1 MKNQELTKQ
10 VGKAV
15 LSKGGI
21 KNGIALTKIW
31 CTKYSPEILTGLGVA
46 GMCSAVVTSGIGTLK
61 ASEKIKTYKEDN
73 ELETLTKKEIVKE
86 TWKCYIPTAALVL
99 SSSACIIGAT
109 KIKSDRMSALATA
122 LAMSEKAS
130 EELIEKAK
138 QVVGVEKVEE
148 IKKEVKQDKVNKAEE
163 STFDLEENIIETGDG
178 TDLFY
183 DEMTGRLFHSCQNA
197 IREGVNRVNME
208 MMSSM
213 CCNANELYSE
223 INLPNVVAGK
233 YLGWNIDDGLIDVR
247 FDSMLTP
254 SGRPCVT
261 VDYCPKVLRKV
272 MY

>member
-1 MKNQELTKQ
+1 MKKQEITKQ

-21 KNGIALTKIW
+21 KHGVALTKIW
-31 CTKYSPEILTGLGVA
+31 CTKYTPEILTGLGVA

-61 ASEKIKTYKEDN
+61 ASEKLKAYKE
-73 ELETLTKKEIVKE
+73 EHEVETLTKKEIVKE
-86 TWKCYIPTAALVL
+86 TWKCYIPTVALVL

-148 IKKEVKQDKVNKAEE
+148 IKKEIKQDKVTE
-163 STFDLEENIIETGDG
+163 TFNDIEENIIETGDG

-183 DEMTGRLFHSCQNA
+183 DELTGRLFHSCQNA
-197 IREGVNRVNME
+197 IREGVNRINME

-213 CCNANELYSE
+213 YCNANDLYSE
-223 INLPNVVAGK
+223 INMTNVGMGK
-233 YLGWNIDDGLIDVR
+233 YLGWCIDDGLIDVR

-261 VDYCPKVLRKV
+261 VDYGVRVLKRT